1 MSNSDDIKISVRDAS
16 VVFPIYGSKSF
27 KNIAIRRATNLFNKP
42 LGGRISFDS
51 NTNNV
56 YIEALR
62 NVSFEI
68 NHGER
73 VGLVGHNGSG
83 KSTLL
88 RMLAGTYPP
97 VSGSVEVT
105 GKIAPFLEL
114 SLGVDPDVN
123 GYEAIYLRGLMLGLS
138 RKMIMEK
145 TGEIAEFTELG
156 AFLDM
161 PIRTYSSGML
171 MRLAFAISTIVNYD
185 ILLLDEW
192 ISVGD
197 QDFQH
202 KAGKRINELVER
214 SKILVIASHSI
225 ELLKSI
231 CTRIIRMENGQLI
244 EDVPNDAPAGIP

>member
-1 MSNSDDIKISVRDAS
+1 MSNSTDTRISVSDAS
-16 VVFPIYGSKSF
+16 VIFPIYGSKSF
-27 KNIAIRRATNLFNKP
+27 KNIAIRRATKLFNKP
-42 LGGRISFDS
+42 LGGRINIDTV
-51 NTNNV
+51 TNNV
-56 YIEALR
+56 YIEAL
-62 NVSFEI
+62 NKISIEI

-97 VSGSVEVT
+97 VTGSVEVV

-114 SLGVDPDVN
+114 SLGVEPDVN

-138 RKMIMEK
+138 SKTIMDK
-145 TGEIAEFTELG
+145 TSEIAEFSELG

-161 PIRTYSSGML
+161 PIRTYSSGMV
-171 MRLAFAISTIVNYD
+171 MRLSFAISTIVNPD
-185 ILLLDEW
+185 ILLMDEW

-197 QDFQH
+197 QGFQQ
-202 KAGKRINELVER
+202 KAGKRLNELVER

-225 ELLKSI
+225 DLLKSL
-231 CTRIIRMENGQLI
+231 CTRIIRLENGQVI
-244 EDVPNDAPAGIP
+244 EDNPNFIS